1 MNGRRCLTILLQRPQ
16 HNYRYLFVP
25 TDIHSHFNFK
35 TTKHIIVTT
44 IFQGDV

>member
-1 MNGRRCLTILLQRPQ
+1 MVVDVLQFHYNGHNQ
-16 HNYRYLFVP
+16 HNYRYFFVP

-35 TTKHIIVTT
+35 TSNHIIVTT